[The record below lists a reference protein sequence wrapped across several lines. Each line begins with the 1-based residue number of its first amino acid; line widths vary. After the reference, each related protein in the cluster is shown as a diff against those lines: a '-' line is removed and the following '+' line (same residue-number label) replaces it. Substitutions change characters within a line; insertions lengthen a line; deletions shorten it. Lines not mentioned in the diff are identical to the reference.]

1 MVFTND
7 STGFVSCFAG
17 MYFTNDYGT
26 SWTILNATSGQ
37 FPVHLGSQIATFYNN
52 DVYLT
57 NTSSLA
63 SQTSTLDCYGTGGVG
78 FTSSYGDTL
87 IRTNNCNDGWG
98 NTLRALTI
106 SELGGSTTVLHF
118 LDEGISD
125 VALNASGIYAV
136 SQRPLRSMD
145 GGQSFFRQECTLPS
159 DSLLYF
165 TRIEF
170 IDNDIAYAL
179 AVNQDSGMIK
189 LLKTT
194 NAGGITTN
202 YVTQPLQ
209 NVGGFNDNASS
220 SIQISPNPSNG
231 IFQVSGQSSEPMQ
244 ITVLDQQGKQVAQFE
259 LNGLSSD
266 NSFDLSDQAPG
277 VYFVHVRQGG
287 NRWVKKLFK
296 LGQV

>member
-7 STGFVSCFAG
+7 STGFVSCYAG

-26 SWTILNATSGQ
+26 SWTLLNATSGQ

-63 SQTSTLDCYGTGGVG
+63 SQTNALDCYGIGGVG

-220 SIQISPNPSNG
+220 SIQISPNPSTNG
-231 IFQVSGQSSEPMQ
+231 IFDVSGIQTGNATLLVYNELGQ
-244 ITVLDQQGKQVAQFE
+244 VVHQAALVGNGK
-259 LNGLSSD
+259 LSI
-266 NSFDLSDQAPG
+266 NLSNQTPG
-277 VYFVHVRQGG
+277 VYFAHISQGEMQ
-287 NRWVKKLFK
+287 WVKKL
-296 LGQV
+296 VVR